1 MFGKVTGY
9 IYRQT
14 YDDSHLFSK
23 DGVLLESNIDK
34 FNKPE
39 SSLKIGKRGASSEL
53 ITKIMNRKPS

>member
-39 SSLKIGKRGASSEL
+39 SSLKIGKRGANSEL